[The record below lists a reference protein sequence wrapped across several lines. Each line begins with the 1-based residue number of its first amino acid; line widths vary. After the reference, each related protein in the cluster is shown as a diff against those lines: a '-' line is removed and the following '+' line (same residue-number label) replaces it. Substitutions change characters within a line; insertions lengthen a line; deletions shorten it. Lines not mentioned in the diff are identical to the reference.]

1 MVCVLWATQSDK
13 KNARNFLYERHLIV
27 KLFFLDFSPLHNA
40 TSSVYVYLVH
50 PNSRETGE

>member
-13 KNARNFLYERHLIV
+13 KNPRNFLYESHLIA
-27 KLFFLDFSPLHNA
+27 KLFFLDFSRY